1 MINFTEQDQIFLM
14 EYIGVRMPVAA
25 EKYKKEIVVLDLD
38 TDLSEDAKE
47 DIRNLLKLPVRDKF
61 VDYIND
67 QDIIGTYKEPL
78 ERLYDESID
87 DIEIVGYLIDGKQY
101 NFIKSTEDTESF
113 EAGKWYNFEEMS
125 NDDELQFNPS
135 ALDEEEKDIPGVL
148 VFFSPVI
155 KKAEDATFGVSLQ
168 VIKDAVKS
176 FRILREV
183 EVKPF
188 YSEQ

>member
-25 EKYKKEIVVLDLD
+25 EQYKKEIVVLDLD
-38 TDLSEDAKE
+38 TDLSEDVKE

-61 VDYIND
+61 VD
-67 QDIIGTYKEPL
+67 YKEPL

-183 EVKPF
+183 EVEYKK
-188 YSEQ
+188 QQ